1 MKIVFLGTGAAVP
14 TKNRNHSSIGLKFDG
29 EIFLFD
35 CGEGTQ
41 RQIIYTDLSPM
52 KINNIFITHLHGD
65 HILGLPGLL
74 QSIGFNGRMESINI
88 YGPPKTRETI
98 EHILKIGYHSITFNI
113 RICELSTE
121 KPMKI
126 IDTEKYEIYCY
137 PMKHSVPAL
146 GYIFKEKKKPQLNL
160 KKAIELGV
168 EVGPNLKRLKDG
180 NPVKTENGTVIYPE
194 DVLLPPKKGICI
206 GYSGDSTPVQDFGK
220 FLKSL
225 GCNILIHEATFDSSR
240 KNNALET
247 MHSTIEDAVNIAKIA
262 GVNDL
267 ILTHISARYDD
278 KMDEY
283 INEVN
288 KVNAENDGLN
298 IIVSEDFM
306 EYPLKHKNKVK

>member
-29 EIFLFD
+29 EILLFD
-35 CGEGTQ
+35 CGEGAQ
-41 RQIIYTDLSPM
+41 RQMIYTDISPM

-74 QSIGFNGRMESINI
+74 QSIGFNGRTEPINI
-88 YGPPKTRETI
+88 YGPPETKETI
-98 EHILKIGYHSITFNI
+98 ENILKIGYHSINFNI
-113 RICELSTE
+113 KVYELST
-121 KPMKI
+121 KNPMKI
-126 IDTEKYEIYCY
+126 KDTEKYEIYSY
-137 PMKHSVPAL
+137 PMNHSVPTV
-146 GYIFKEKKKPQLNL
+146 GYIFREKKKPQLNL

-180 NPVKTENGTVIYPE
+180 YPIKIKNGKIIYPE

-206 GYSGDSTPVQDFGK
+206 GYSGDTTPLEDFGE

-225 GCNILIHEATFDSSR
+225 GCNILIHEATFDSS
-240 KNNALET
+240 KKDNALET
-247 MHSTIEDAVNIAKIA
+247 MHSTIGDAVNIAKIA
-262 GVNDL
+262 GVTEL

-278 KMDEY
+278 KMDDY

-288 KVNAENDGLN
+288 SLNAENNNLN
-298 IIVSEDFM
+298 ITIAEDFM
-306 EYPLKHKNKVK
+306 KYPLKSKNK

>member
-35 CGEGTQ
+35 CGEGAQ
-41 RQIIYTDLSPM
+41 RQIVYTDISPM

-74 QSIGFNGRMESINI
+74 QSIGFNGRTEKVIKEDI
-88 YGPPKTRETI
+88 PETKETI
-98 EHILKIGYHSITFNI
+98 ENILKIGYHSINFNI
-113 RICELSTE
+113 RVCELPTE
-121 KPMKI
+121 KPAKI
-126 IDTEKYEIYCY
+126 VDTEKYEIYCY
-137 PMKHSVPAL
+137 PMNHSVPTV
-146 GYIFKEKKKPQLNL
+146 GYVFKEKKKPQLNL

-180 NPVKTENGTVIYPE
+180 NPVKTKDGKIVYPE

-206 GYSGDSTPVQDFGK
+206 GYSGDSTPLEDFGE

-225 GCNILIHEATFDSSR
+225 GCKILIHEATFDSSR
-240 KNNALET
+240 KNNAVET

-262 GVNDL
+262 EVEDL

-278 KMDEY
+278 NLNDY

-288 KVNAENDGLN
+288 ELRAKNDNLN
-298 IIVSEDFM
+298 IIIAEDFM
-306 EYPLKHKNKVK
+306 EYPLKPKNK